1 MRDLLTLRFWGERLQ
16 PRRRKQ
22 STEMKDVLCMY
33 NGATALPFSL
43 PCNPFDAPAPS
54 PVNASHYN
62 VASGRLSLP
71 GGIIPASRR
80 VSPSPLV
87 CTRSRRCCRRYSP
100 SPLVCTRSR
109 RCCSADAAGRG
120 GRGSGMGRRAHRTCR
135 RQRVAILWW
144 RWKVIHG
151 VHRRYRFCR
160 GACTGNCGG
169 RSQHKVGAVF
179 VRMPLHLGIQGAL
192 LRHALDQATDASL
205 QVRVEGQAKHS
216 M

>member
-1 MRDLLTLRFWGERLQ
+1 
-16 PRRRKQ
+16 
-22 STEMKDVLCMY
+22 MY

-87 CTRSRRCCRRYSP
+87 CTRSRRCC
-100 SPLVCTRSR
+100 
-109 RCCSADAAGRG
+109 SADTAGRG
-120 GRGSGMGRRAHRTCR
+120 GRGSVMGRRAHRTCR

-160 GACTGNCGG
+160 GACTGTCGG
-169 RSQHKVGAVF
+169 RAQHKVGAVF
-179 VRMPLHLGIQGAL
+179 VQMPLHLGIQGAL

-216 M
+216 L